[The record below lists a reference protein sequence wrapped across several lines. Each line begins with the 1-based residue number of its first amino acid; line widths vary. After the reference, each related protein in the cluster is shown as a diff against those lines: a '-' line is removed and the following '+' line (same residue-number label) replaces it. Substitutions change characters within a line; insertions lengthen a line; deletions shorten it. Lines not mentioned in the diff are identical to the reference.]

1 MQALTDFGDSAVLLP
16 LSALMLAWL
25 IITRHN
31 RAAIGW
37 AVALAF
43 LLISMTV
50 LKVAFVA
57 CPPTAGL
64 ESPSGHTAFSILV
77 YGGLAV
83 VLLGGR
89 RPDSFRIMGTILAGI
104 LVAGIASSRAYL
116 GAHSW
121 SEIAIGVVVGT
132 IALGIFVNVR
142 GQGHPPVQGIRLA
155 ALVVGTV
162 LILVLLHGARLH
174 IEVLLRLL
182 GLELGFRLACR

>member
-16 LSALMLAWL
+16 LSVMVLVWL
-25 IITRHN
+25 IIARPA

-37 AVALAF
+37 AVALGF
-43 LLISMTV
+43 LLTTMTV

-89 RPDSFRIMGTILAGI
+89 RPEYLRVAGTILAGI
-104 LVAGIASSRAYL
+104 LIAGIAISRAFL

-121 SEIAIGVVVGT
+121 IEIAVGFVVGT
-132 IALGIFVNVR
+132 IALGIFVNIR
-142 GQGHPPVQGIRLA
+142 GQGHPPVQGVRLA
-155 ALVVGTV
+155 ALIAGTI
-162 LILVLLHGARLH
+162 LILVLLHGAQLH

-182 GLELGFRLACR
+182 GLELGLHVACR